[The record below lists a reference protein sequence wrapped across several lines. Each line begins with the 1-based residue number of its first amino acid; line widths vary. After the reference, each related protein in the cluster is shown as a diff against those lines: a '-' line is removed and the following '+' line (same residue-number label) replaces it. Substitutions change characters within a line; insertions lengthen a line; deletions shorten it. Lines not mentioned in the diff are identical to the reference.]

1 MRAVFIIIVR
11 VVHFSLLAQFQNIKI
26 PIPKNATYYYSQVE
40 PSIYINPNNTNEV
53 IAGSVLNDYY
63 YSVDGGI
70 NWKSKSIKSKK
81 NGVHGD
87 PCMLIDDK
95 GNYYYF
101 HLSNIDGKTL
111 VGGIVCQRSKT
122 IKGKFNKEGHT
133 IVNGKFHDKEWV
145 AFNKENNHI
154 YMTWTQFDEYDSEDP
169 LKRSNILFSK
179 SEDFGMTW
187 SNPIDISTNDGDCL
201 DDDFTAEG
209 AVPTVGP
216 NGQIYVCWAL
226 NSKLYFNLSLDD
238 GVTWLDQE
246 IEIGNQI
253 EGWALDIPGIYR
265 CNRMPV
271 TICDISHSPYKG
283 TLYVN
288 WADQRNGKT
297 NTDIW
302 LKKSPDGGK
311 SWSSDIRVNSDES
324 KHHQFLTWMTID
336 QTTGFL
342 YIVYYDRREHQDNK
356 TDVYLSVSKN
366 GGESFK
372 DFKISEKPFLPNDE
386 VFFGDYTNIAAHN
399 GVVRP
404 IWTHL
409 DDVVISLYTA
419 IVNQETLK

>member
-1 MRAVFIIIVR
+1 MRAVLIIIVT

-26 PIPKNATYYYSQVE
+26 PIPKKATYYYSQVE
-40 PSIYINPNNTNEV
+40 PSIYINPNNTIEV

-101 HLSNIDGKTL
+101 HLSNVDGKTL

-216 NGQIYVCWAL
+216 NGEIYVCWAL
-226 NSKLYFNLSLDD
+226 NAKLYFNFSLDD

-265 CNRMPV
+265 CNGMPV
-271 TICDISHSPYKG
+271 TICDISDSPYKG
-283 TLYVN
+283 TIYVN

-302 LKKSPDGGK
+302 LKKSSDGGK
-311 SWSSDIRVNSDES
+311 TWSPDIRVNTDGSG
-324 KHHQFLTWMTID
+324 HHQFLTWITID
-336 QTTGFL
+336 QTTGYL
-342 YIVYYDRREHQDNK
+342 YVVYYDRRENEGNL
-356 TDVYLSVSKN
+356 TVSKD

-372 DFKISEKPFLPNDE
+372 DFKISEKSFLPNDK
-386 VFFGDYTNIAAHN
+386 VFFGDYTNISAHN

-419 IVNQETLK
+419 IVNQETIE

>member
-1 MRAVFIIIVR
+1 MRVILIIIVT
-11 VVHFSLLAQFQNIKI
+11 VAHFSLTAQFQNIKI
-26 PIPKNATYYYSQVE
+26 PIPKKATYYYSQVE

-63 YSVDGGI
+63 FSVDGGI
-70 NWKSKSIKSKK
+70 NWTSKSIKSKK
-81 NGVHGD
+81 SGVHGD
-87 PCMLIDDK
+87 PCMLIDDE

-101 HLSNIDGKTL
+101 HLSNVDGETL

-133 IVNGKFHDKEWV
+133 IINGKFHDKEWV
-145 AFNKENNHI
+145 AFDKDNNQI
-154 YMTWTQFDEYDSEDP
+154 YMTWTQFDEYDSKDP
-169 LKRSNILFSK
+169 EKRSNILFSK
-179 SEDFGMTW
+179 SKDFGMTW
-187 SNPIDISTNDGDCL
+187 TDPIDISSNDGDCL

-216 NGQIYVCWAL
+216 NGEIYVCWAL
-226 NSKLYFNLSLDD
+226 KSKIYFNYSLDY

-265 CNRMPV
+265 CNGMPV
-271 TICDISHSPYKG
+271 TICDISESPYKG
-283 TLYVN
+283 TIYVN

-302 LKKSPDGGK
+302 LKKSSDGGK
-311 SWSSDIRVNSDES
+311 TWSSDIRVNTDDSQ
-324 KHHQFLTWMTID
+324 HHQFLTWMTID
-336 QTTGFL
+336 QSTGYL

-356 TDVYLSVSKN
+356 TDVYLSVSKD
-366 GGESFK
+366 GGDSFK
-372 DFKISEKPFLPNDE
+372 DYKISEKPFLPNDE
-386 VFFGDYTNIAAHN
+386 VFFGDYTNISAHN

-404 IWTHL
+404 IWSHL
-409 DDVVISLYTA
+409 DDIVISLYTA
-419 IVNQETLK
+419 IINQETLK